1 MFTSDEPRTDV
12 LAAERAHR
20 LVREEVAAPRGDP
33 PALGASRSHAGYL
46 RDVAEPRPAASEQR
60 PKGRTKIATDTKTLK
75 VGDPAPDFT
84 LRAHD
89 GRTITL
95 SALRGQRVVVAFMA
109 FAFSGT

>member
-1 MFTSDEPRTDV
+1 MLTSDESRTDV
-12 LAAERAHR
+12 LAAERTHR
-20 LVREEVAAPRGDP
+20 LVREKVAAARGDP

-46 RDVAEPRPAASEQR
+46 RDVPEPGPASSDQR
-60 PKGRTKIATDTKTLK
+60 PKGRTKIATETKTLK

-84 LRAHD
+84 LRSHD

-95 SALRGQRVVVAFMA
+95 SALRGQRVVIAFMA